1 MLHSVKGAGLLLVIC
16 GLCSSARLLSKGREP
31 TFMRVPIV
39 AGLTIGVLAEAVH
52 VIVVLGTVRLLP
64 PRILGIFVIVIGLEI
79 TILVFRLLVLLRSCM
94 TEL

>member
-1 MLHSVKGAGLLLVIC
+1 
-16 GLCSSARLLSKGREP
+16 
-31 TFMRVPIV
+31 MRVPIV